1 MLTRRVFSR
10 SSKKTM
16 RFEFTRAVLILLI
29 VVLSAC
35 TALDPKVDMPPVTSV
50 KIVAPSHV
58 ATSNGSIFQ
67 ADGPYQPLFEDRKAR
82 NVGDTLVIAINEK
95 ISATQKSSSSANR
108 DSSASVGIPI
118 VQGLPGKFMQGAELS
133 ATTGNKF
140 DGKGETSN
148 NNMFTGT
155 LTATV
160 VEILPNGNMRVAG
173 EKQIGLNHNVEK
185 LRFSGVVNPLT
196 ISSGNVVNST
206 LVADARIDYRGKG
219 YISEAQ
225 TMGWLS
231 RFFAS
236 VLPF

>member
-1 MLTRRVFSR
+1 MNPKIREMKHVITFA
-10 SSKKTM
+10 
-16 RFEFTRAVLILLI
+16 AVLSLLG
-29 VVLSAC
+29 VLGAC
-35 TALDPKVDMPPVTSV
+35 TALDPKVDMPPTTPVRVPAT
-50 KIVAPSHV
+50 AQFV
-58 ATSNGSIFQ
+58 ATNGSIFQ
-67 ADGPYQPLFEDRKAR
+67 ADGSYHPLFEDRRAR

-118 VQGLPGKFMQGAELS
+118 VQGLAGKFMQGAELS

-148 NNMFTGT
+148 NNLFSGT
-155 LTATV
+155 ITTTV
-160 VEILPNGNMRVAG
+160 VEVLPNGNLRVAG
-173 EKQIGLNHNVEK
+173 DKQIGLNRNVEG

-196 ISSGNVVNST
+196 ISSSNVVNST

-231 RFFAS
+231 RFFANF
-236 VLPF
+236 LPF

>member
-1 MLTRRVFSR
+1 MKNATTFA
-10 SSKKTM
+10 T
-16 RFEFTRAVLILLI
+16 VLPLLS
-29 VVLSAC
+29 VLAAC
-35 TALDPKVDMPPVTSV
+35 TALDPKVDMPLATP
-50 KIVAPSHV
+50 IRVAALAQS
-58 ATSNGSIFQ
+58 TTTNGSIFQ
-67 ADGPYQPLFEDRKAR
+67 ADGPYHPLFEDRRAR

-118 VQGLPGKFMQGAELS
+118 VQGLVGKFMQGAELS

-148 NNMFTGT
+148 NNLFTGT
-155 LTATV
+155 ITTTV
-160 VEILPNGNMRVAG
+160 VEVFPNGNLRVSG
-173 EKQIGLNHNVEK
+173 EKQIGLNHNVEG
-185 LRFSGVVNPLT
+185 LRFTGVVNPVT

-236 VLPF
+236 FLPF